1 MRLVVDASVAVKWL
15 VEEEQSELAESLFDG
30 AHDLH
35 APRLMVSE
43 VSNALWA
50 KVRRHQIRR
59 DEAEVLATAIAGMP
73 LRWFGDEHI
82 CADAV
87 RLALALDRP
96 AYDCT
101 YLALGHRLGATLVT
115 ADIRFMDAVKMAGYG
130 GSIMALESFETDMQ

>member
-1 MRLVVDASVAVKWL
+1 MRLVVDASIAVKWL
-15 VEEEQSELAESLFDG
+15 VEEEQSELAERLFG
-30 AHDLH
+30 SAHDLH
-35 APRLMVSE
+35 APRLMASE

-59 DEAEVLATAIAGMP
+59 DEAEVLVTAIAGMP
-73 LRWFGDEHI
+73 LRWFDDEHI

-96 AYDCT
+96 VYDCI

-115 ADIRFMDAVKMAGYG
+115 ADIRFMDTVKMAGYG
-130 GSIMALESFETDMQ
+130 GSTMALEGLETDLQ

>member
-15 VEEEQSELAESLFDG
+15 VEEEQSELAERLLGG
-30 AHDLH
+30 AHDLY

-43 VSNALWA
+43 VSNALWT

-59 DEAEVLATAIAGMP
+59 DEAEVFVTAIAGMP
-73 LRWFGDEHI
+73 LRWFDDEHI

-87 RLALALDRP
+87 RLALALDKP
-96 AYDCT
+96 IYDCI

-115 ADIRFMDAVKMAGYG
+115 ADMHFMDTAKMAGYG
-130 GSIMALESFETDMQ
+130 GSALALERFETDMQ